1 MPRDMRLPAL
11 LVMALTSC
19 IAQADTAQ
27 ARRLAEER
35 LRYVA
40 ALLGD
45 EKAAARLSANEAARL
60 EQASAQQHVER
71 GRRLL
76 EEGAPESALRE
87 ADQALQALMKA
98 RRLAPDPASEGAAE
112 RLRYEQQLAG
122 VESLLGPLRDRKDR
136 PPESQSDIDRASR
149 RVAEAR
155 VLADSGRFAQ
165 AELVLAEAVAFLAS
179 GLDRVMAGRTLDYTP
194 RYASPEEQ
202 YRDELA
208 RHRSLRELVPVALR
222 ALQPDAE
229 ARRRVDEYLLASG
242 RLSAAAERAAGNR
255 NHEAALEAL
264 REATGYLQRALTATG
279 VAYPL

>member
-1 MPRDMRLPAL
+1 
-11 LVMALTSC
+11 MALTSC

-40 ALLGD
+40 ALLED
-45 EKAAARLSANEAARL
+45 EKAAARISANEAARL
-60 EQASAQQHVER
+60 EQASARQHVER

-76 EEGAPESALRE
+76 EQGAPESALRE
-87 ADQALQALMKA
+87 ADEALQALIKA
-98 RRLAPDPASEGAAE
+98 RRLAPDAASEGAAE

-122 VESLLGPLRDRKDR
+122 VESLLGSLRDRKDR
-136 PPESQSDIDRASR
+136 PPESASDIERASR

-155 VLADSGRFAQ
+155 LLADSGRFAQ

-179 GLDRVMAGRTLDYTP
+179 GFDRVMAGRTLDYTP
-194 RYASPEEQ
+194 RYASTEEQ

-222 ALQPDAE
+222 ALQPDAD